1 MIFWVIEFYM
11 NQKMIKTKSTFDL
24 GGFCINFIYYFLL
37 GLMGSMGSGPMERNC
52 QTLGI
57 TEEDA
62 SDFTRVKNGYRTK
75 IRLFTTN
82 REKRIA
88 INIAYFELSQAIFKT
103 KEKEPEL
110 I

>member
-1 MIFWVIEFYM
+1 
-11 NQKMIKTKSTFDL
+11 
-24 GGFCINFIYYFLL
+24 
-37 GLMGSMGSGPMERNC
+37 MERNC

-57 TEEDA
+57 TEGDA

-88 INIAYFELSQAIFKT
+88 INIAYFELCQAIFKT